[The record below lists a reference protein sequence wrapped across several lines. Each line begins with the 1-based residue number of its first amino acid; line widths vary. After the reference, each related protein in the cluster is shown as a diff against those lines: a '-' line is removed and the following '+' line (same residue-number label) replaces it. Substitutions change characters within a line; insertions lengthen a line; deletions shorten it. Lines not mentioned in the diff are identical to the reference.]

1 MQATSERVKADM
13 NRRLRRIEGQVQGLQ
28 RMLDDDRDCREIVQ
42 QLQAIRSAVQ
52 NATTLFMQSYARDC
66 LLQTEELSPAER
78 ADLVDELLDLM
89 ARTA

>member
-13 NRRLRRIEGQVQGLQ
+13 NRRLRRIEGQVQGVQ

-66 LLQTEELSPAER
+66 LLQTEELGPAER

>member
-13 NRRLRRIEGQVQGLQ
+13 NRRLRRIEGQVQGVQ

-66 LLQTEELSPAER
+66 LLQADALGPDER
-78 ADLVDELLDLM
+78 AEMVDELLDLM
-89 ARTA
+89 AKTV